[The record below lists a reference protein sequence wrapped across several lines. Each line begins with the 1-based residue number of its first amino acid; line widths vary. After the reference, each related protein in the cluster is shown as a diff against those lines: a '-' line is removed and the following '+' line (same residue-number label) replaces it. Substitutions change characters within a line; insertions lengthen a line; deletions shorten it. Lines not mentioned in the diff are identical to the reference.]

1 MAEGTFVQE
10 GLAIDYTPNGAA
22 VTGGDVVVQ
31 NNVVGIAKTDI
42 GDGKLGAL
50 AISGVFDVV
59 KAEEAFATV
68 GANIFWDD
76 TGTPV
81 GGTATGAATAT
92 ATGNTWMGF
101 VLVAA
106 ETTDTTVRILL
117 RSTVTLTAES
127 FSLADLKDIDEVD
140 YTADDL
146 LIGNGTSKY
155 VDLPLSG
162 PFNLSAL
169 GLLSMDAAT
178 VAADGSIQGDAAAI
192 ADGFTLVS
200 AANGAL
206 GVKLPTAVA
215 GGLAVVKN
223 NAAAVLLLYPFLG
236 DAIDALGAN
245 AAMSVPPYA
254 TLTFVAYDDT
264 TWYSSAL
271 PEQALDPVQIP
282 VQDFKKPDL
291 VTPLP
296 AAGDGTTL
304 GLVAGTHG
312 TNGPSLQGKD
322 ATGLTATT
330 TDVGRILL
338 PLPADYVD
346 GGDVKI
352 RCHAGMLTTVADTSA
367 TLDCQAYETDEEA
380 GIGSDLC
387 TTDAQDI
394 NDLVLADVDFVI
406 DGAGL
411 VAGDVLDLELT
422 TVSIQTGTATET
434 IPFIGAVKLLY
445 DRE

>member
-1 MAEGTFVQE
+1 MAEGIFVQE
-10 GLAIDYTPNGAA
+10 GLAIDYTPDGAA

-42 GDGKLGAL
+42 ADGELGAL
-50 AISGVFDVV
+50 AISGVFDVL

-68 GANIFWDD
+68 GANIFWDAD
-76 TGTPV
+76 GTPY
-81 GGTATGAATAT
+81 GGTGTGAATAT
-92 ATGNTWMGF
+92 AATNTWMGF
-101 VLVAA
+101 VLATA
-106 ETTDTTVRILL
+106 ETTDTTVRVLL
-117 RSTVTLTAES
+117 RSTVTLTAET
-127 FSLADLKDIDEVD
+127 FSLADLSDIDEVD
-140 YTADDL
+140 YTAGDVL
-146 LIGNGTSKY
+146 VANGTKY
-155 VDLPLSG
+155 VDVPLTG
-162 PFNLSAL
+162 PFNLSAA

-178 VAADGSIQGDAAAI
+178 VVADGSIQGDAAAI
-192 ADGFTLVS
+192 ADGFTLVT

-206 GVKLPTAVA
+206 GVKLPTAAA

-236 DAIDALGAN
+236 DAIDALGTN

-254 TLTFVAYDDT
+254 TVTFVAYDDT
-264 TWYSSAL
+264 TWYSSAE

-291 VTPLP
+291 ITPLG
-296 AAGDGTTL
+296 ATGDGTTL

-367 TLDCQAYETDEEA
+367 TLDCEAYETDEEA

-387 TTDAQDI
+387 STEAQDI
-394 NDLVLADVDFVI
+394 NSVTLADFDFVI

-445 DRE
+445 DRK